1 MGIKLTP
8 LSVTLYLMI
17 LLFAFSSCANYKLNY
32 GPEAEGWENQ
42 QPEQGKEIEH
52 TMYLIGDAG
61 YTQSGQTPPALR
73 LLETKLQ
80 DAGRNTSVVFLGDNI
95 YPDGMAPK
103 SKTAEREIDEYRL
116 RAQLDVLQGFRGKP
130 FFVAGNH
137 DWYEYGIDGLERQ
150 QEFIEKY
157 LGRSDVWEP
166 NPGCG
171 DPEEIELSGNLV
183 LILLDTQWW
192 LANWEGEPKVNEGCV
207 IKSREEFW
215 IYLEDAIKGNRSK
228 NIVLA
233 MHHPVFSNGPHG
245 GEFRVRDHLFP
256 LTNLHENLWL
266 PLPLIGSLYPFLRS
280 TVGSK
285 QDLAH
290 PEYRDLKDILITSAR
305 KSGSFIFAAGHEHS
319 LQYLEKEEQYFI
331 VSGSG
336 SKRSAAKT
344 GNGAL
349 FAYGGHGF
357 AQLDFYADGSAWV
370 QYWVSE
376 GNGSSGR
383 VAFRKQ
389 IKGPLPG
396 LNKAEP
402 YDFSFYNSDAGYL
415 EMEVGAYDY
424 SRNAFGRFLWG
435 NHYRD
440 AYAATVN
447 IPKLDLESF
456 QGGVRPVKRGGGF
469 QTNSL
474 RLETD
479 DGRQYTMRSVDKDP
493 TRTVAYP
500 LNQSRI
506 VLDIIK
512 DSFSG
517 AHPLSATP
525 LPLMQDSLNLYHTN
539 PKLYYVPKQ
548 PRLENF
554 NKDYGD
560 ALYLV
565 EERPDDDVWEEQASF
580 GYPDEILSTEDVIEE
595 VHEHH
600 DHVIDQNWVLRARL
614 FDVVI
619 GDWDRHDDQWRW
631 AEFDTLGNTLYR
643 PIPRDRD
650 QAFGKYDGFIFSFV
664 RQASPLVRALRDFK
678 PFQPRIKWSNFG
690 ARSFDPTFLSAM
702 SWEDWEREIKYI
714 QQHLTDNVIERAVR
728 EAWPPE
734 LYRLDGPTVIETVK
748 ARRDNL
754 LRMGRDLYEHRAR
767 EVDVVGTNERDLF
780 LVERMDNGLTKIRV
794 FDTNKEGEQEMLF
807 YERTFDRKD
816 TKEIS
821 LYGLDDEDIFQV
833 KGKVR
838 NGIKIRLIGG
848 LQDDTFTDESRVS
861 GLSKKTIVYDAKSEK
876 RNLTSNPETRV
887 RISGDPQYNIYNR
900 RSKDYNFD
908 FWTFLPSLA
917 FNPDDG
923 FLLGGSV
930 QFTHYGYKKHPYAGK
945 HFLSAKY
952 AFATGGAEFIYNS
965 EWIDAVGDF
974 EIGIDGIYRSPL
986 YSVNFYGIGNE
997 TLNRE
1002 DTLGVDYHRVRQREI
1017 LFSPALKKRVNSATS
1032 FSFGPTFESIEVE
1045 RTEGR
1050 FIDDYAK
1057 GEDDP
1062 FDEAFFEGQQFLG
1075 LRFTF
1080 DFSNLDDANYPAL
1093 GVNLFVDAGWR
1104 VRADNFD
1111 RNFPYLEG
1119 FISAFQPLDSR
1130 RRLVLGT
1137 RIGGRHLF
1145 NDEFEFYQAA
1155 TLGGT
1160 GQRANFRGFRRDRF
1174 TGKSAFYQ
1182 NVDLRWEM
1190 LRSGNISLPFTMGLL
1205 AGFDHGRVWT
1215 PEEDSRKW
1223 HIAYGGGVFISP
1235 LDLLTAQLSAF
1246 RGDEEAWR
1254 FVFTGKF
1261 LF

>member
-1 MGIKLTP
+1 MINKQNPVRL
-8 LSVTLYLMI
+8 TLYFLA
-17 LLFAFSSCANYKLNY
+17 LLLGLPSCANYKLNY
-32 GPEAEGWENQ
+32 IPEAKGWESR
-42 QPEQGKEIEH
+42 QPDEDKEIEH
-52 TMYLIGDAG
+52 TMYLIGDVG
-61 YTQSGQTPPALR
+61 YAQSGETPPALR
-73 LLETKLQ
+73 LLGSKLQ

-95 YPDGMAPK
+95 SPDGMAPK
-103 SKTAEREIDEYRL
+103 SKAAERELDEHRL
-116 RAQLDVLQGFRGKP
+116 QAQLDILRDFRGMP
-130 FFVAGNH
+130 FFVAGDH
-137 DWYEYGIDGLERQ
+137 DWNEYGIKGLDRQ

-166 NPGCG
+166 SPGCG
-171 DPEEIELSGNLV
+171 DPEEIELSENLV

-192 LANWEGEPKVNEGCV
+192 LADWEGEPEVNEGCV

-233 MHHPVFSNGPHG
+233 MHHPIFSNGPHG
-245 GEFRVRDHLFP
+245 GEFRLKDHLFP
-256 LTNLHENLWL
+256 LTNLNENLWL
-266 PLPLIGSLYPFLRS
+266 PLPVLGSLYPFLRS
-280 TVGSK
+280 TVGNK

-290 PEYRDLKDILITSAR
+290 PDYRDLGNILINSAR

-319 LQYLEKEEQYFI
+319 LQYLEREDQHFI
-331 VSGSG
+331 VSGGG
-336 SKRSAAKT
+336 SKRSAAKA
-344 GNGAL
+344 GNGAH
-349 FAYGGHGF
+349 FAYGGYGF
-357 AQLDFYADGSAWV
+357 AQLDFYTDGSAWL
-370 QYWVSE
+370 QYWIAE
-376 GNGSSGR
+376 DKGGSGR
-383 VAFRKQ
+383 VAFRTQ
-389 IKGPLPG
+389 VKGPLPG
-396 LNKAEP
+396 LNKAQP
-402 YDFSFYNSDAGYL
+402 YDFSFYESDAQYL
-415 EMEVGAYDY
+415 ELELGEYDY
-424 SRNAFGRFLWG
+424 SRNAFGRFFWG
-435 NHYRD
+435 DHYRD
-440 AYAATVN
+440 AYATTVK
-447 IPKLDLESF
+447 IPKLDLATF

-479 DGRQYTMRSVDKDP
+479 DGRQYTMRSLDKDP

-565 EERPDDDVWEEQASF
+565 EERPDEDVWEEQASF
-580 GYPDEILSTEDVIEE
+580 GYPENILSTEDVIEE
-595 VHEHH
+595 IHEHH
-600 DHVIDQNWVLRARL
+600 DHVVDQNWVLRARL

-631 AEFDTLGNTLYR
+631 AEFDTLGKTLFR

-664 RQASPLVRALRDFK
+664 RQASPLIRPLRDFK
-678 PFQPRIKWSNFG
+678 PYQPRIWWSNFG

-702 SWEDWEREIKYI
+702 SWDDWEQEIRYI
-714 QQHLTDNVIERAVR
+714 RRHLTDTVIETAVR

-734 LYRLDGPTVIETVK
+734 IYQLNGPTVIETLK

-754 LRMGRDLYEHRAR
+754 MRMGRELYEHRAR
-767 EVDVVGTNERDLF
+767 EVDVVGTYERDLF
-780 LVERMDNGLTKIRV
+780 IVERLDQDLTRV
-794 FDTNKEGEQEMLF
+794 RVYDTNKEGEKEMLF
-807 YERTFDRKD
+807 YDRTFDRKD

-833 KGKVR
+833 KGKVSS
-838 NGIKIRLIGG
+838 GIKIRLIGG
-848 LQDDTFTDESRVS
+848 LQDDTFVDESRVS
-861 GLSKKTIVYDAKSEK
+861 GLSKKTIIYDARSEK
-876 RNLTSNPETRV
+876 RNLTTGPETRM
-887 RISGDPQYNIYNR
+887 RISDDPKYNIYNR
-900 RSKDYNFD
+900 RSKDYDFD
-908 FWTFLPSLA
+908 YWSFLPSFA

-923 FLLGGSV
+923 FLLGGSA
-930 QFTHYGYKKHPYAGK
+930 QFIHYGYKKSPYAGK

-952 AFATGGAEFIYNS
+952 AFATGGVELIYNS
-965 EWIDAVGDF
+965 EFTDAIGDF
-974 EIGIDGIYRSPL
+974 EIAVDGIYRSPL
-986 YSVNFYGIGNE
+986 YSVNFYGIGND
-997 TLNRE
+997 THNRE
-1002 DTLGVDYHRVRQREI
+1002 DSLGVDYHRVRQREI
-1017 LFSPALKKRVNSATS
+1017 RFSPALKKMVNTATS
-1032 FSFGPTFESIEVE
+1032 FSIGPTFESIRVE
-1045 RTEGR
+1045 RTAGR
-1050 FIDDYAK
+1050 FIDDYAE
-1057 GEDDP
+1057 GEDVP
-1062 FDEAFFEGQQFLG
+1062 FEEDFFEGQDFLG
-1075 LRFTF
+1075 LRFVF
-1080 DFSNLDDANYPAL
+1080 EFSNLDDPNYPAL
-1093 GVNLFVDAGWR
+1093 GLNFFVDAGWR
-1104 VRADNFD
+1104 FRLDDFA

-1137 RIGGRHLF
+1137 RIGGRRLF

-1160 GQRANFRGFRRDRF
+1160 GPRANFRGFRRDRF

-1182 NVDLRWEM
+1182 NIDLRWEM
-1190 LRSGNISLPFTMGLL
+1190 LRSGNISLPFTLGLL

-1215 PEEDSRKW
+1215 PGEDSRTW
-1223 HIAYGGGVFISP
+1223 HYAYGGGLFISP

-1246 RGDEEAWR
+1246 RGDDEVWR
-1254 FVFTGKF
+1254 FVFTGNF
-1261 LF
+1261 FF